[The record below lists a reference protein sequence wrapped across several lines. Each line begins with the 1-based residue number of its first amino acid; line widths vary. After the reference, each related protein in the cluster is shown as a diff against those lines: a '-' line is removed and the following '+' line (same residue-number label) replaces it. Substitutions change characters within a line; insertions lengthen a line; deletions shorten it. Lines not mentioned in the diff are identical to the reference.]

1 MDKVEYLPLGSVVV
15 LKGGIKKIIII
26 ARGLGVKIGD
36 ETVFFDYGGCMYPEG
51 MIGDSIMYF
60 QHEDIMKTV
69 FEGYSDEDNELMVA
83 NINTAL
89 EATLLKRGNVQELK
103 KERAGANG

>member
-69 FEGYSDEDNELMVA
+69 FEGYSHK
-83 NINTAL
+83 T
-89 EATLLKRGNVQELK
+89 G
-103 KERAGANG
+103 GH